1 MFAIIGGALC
11 ITIGFIGAL
20 NFLNTVMTSMLA
32 RQKELAIL
40 QAVGMTGKQVR
51 KMLVFEGLLYTV
63 GALTI
68 SFIIALVM
76 MPLSNNVFEKMF
88 WFYSNSFSFLPII
101 LMLPIFIILGVLL
114 PIIMYK
120 QFQKKSVVERL
131 TAVEY

>member
-32 RQKELAIL
+32 RQKELAVL

-88 WFYSNSFSFLPII
+88 WFYSNSFSFLSII
-101 LMLPIFIILGVLL
+101 LMLPIFIILGVLI